1 MPTIRE
7 LVGALA
13 QRDGVEGVILLG
25 RDGLVIDGRTSAPLD
40 AELLAAMQRCGV
52 PLADFAT

>member
-1 MPTIRE
+1 MAT
-7 LVGALA
+7 
-13 QRDGVEGVILLG
+13 
-25 RDGLVIDGRTSAPLD
+25 LD